1 MSEPAARKWAESVR
15 VFATHIELAAQ
26 GVLASKLSRSLND
39 MLQELVK
46 GPRTPFDEAMDA
58 NYNLTHIGGS
68 YHRLFDGGHT
78 IWGAVRAAMG
88 VEGDYSIAERFLGM
102 AKALLKDGTTPRG
115 LPYFTWNKNNKD
127 SMAAFLKDNFGIP
140 KEWFNDLLTYDA
152 AEVLGALGSGLALVY
167 RWNKADSKEFA
178 RIVGGTGLVTVF
190 NANLVL
196 GVVMVA
202 ALAKAFAEGRADGAH
217 EDAIKGVLQGTAG
230 TGAAMAAVPLAV
242 PLITAAGG
250 PAGLALIVSLGAGI
264 AASHLA
270 GKAGEK
276 VDLEATGVA
285 LAKVYKSAAA
295 NTATFMRKQLDVARQ
310 GIRT

>member
-26 GVLASKLSRSLND
+26 GVLASKLSRSFND
-39 MLQELVK
+39 VLHELVK
-46 GPRTPFDEAMDA
+46 GPRTRIDEAMDA
-58 NYNLTHIGGS
+58 VFNAEKIGGNL
-68 YHRLFDGGHT
+68 HRLFDGGHT
-78 IWGAVRAAMG
+78 LRGAYLAARHAEGYDGFWERALGMAQALLRDGTTEKRLPFFTWDDDTFYAVRA
-88 VEGDYSIAERFLGM
+88 FL
-102 AKALLKDGTTPRG
+102 
-115 LPYFTWNKNNKD
+115 N
-127 SMAAFLKDNFGIP
+127 DNFGIP
-140 KEWFNDLLTYDA
+140 KQWFEDLLHYDPV
-152 AEVLGALGSGLALVY
+152 EVLGALGGGLSLVY

-230 TGAAMAAVPLAV
+230 TGTAMAAV

>member
-46 GPRTPFDEAMDA
+46 GKPTAFCKAMDA
-58 NYNLTHIGGS
+58 EYAKTHIGGKL
-68 YHRLFDGGHT
+68 HRL
-78 IWGAVRAAMG
+78 AAS
-88 VEGDYSIAERFLGM
+88 VEGDYSIAQRALGM
-102 AKALLKDGTTPRG
+102 MKALLKDGTMPRG

-127 SMAAFLKDNFGIP
+127 TFDSMAAFLNDNFGIP
-140 KEWFNDLLTYDA
+140 KQWFEDFLRHDP
-152 AEVLGALGSGLALVY
+152 AEVLGALGGGLSLVY